1 MYCRFFGFSERPFE
15 ITPNHKFLYPTPG
28 HRKALGSLLYGIHER
43 RGLIVLTGGIG
54 TGKTTLLHAALDRL
68 DSKTRWAFIFNTE
81 LSFLEVLAMI
91 LDEFK
96 LLQPKKLTK
105 FEALRTLQYF
115 AVRQT
120 AKGGNVVIVVDEAQN
135 LTPKTIE
142 NLRMLSNLES
152 HKRKLIQVVL
162 CGQSELDEKLRDP
175 SVQNFA
181 QRISLRRLVK
191 PMDEKDTYKY
201 IQHRLAV
208 ANYKGLIPFTPNALY
223 LIWKYS
229 DGVPRTI
236 NVICDNALLAAYA
249 MQQKKIN
256 ADMVNEIAEDLR
268 LNSSLADI
276 KSRVIKF
283 DRNKKKVS

>member
-1 MYCRFFGFSERPFE
+1 
-15 ITPNHKFLYPTPG
+15 
-28 HRKALGSLLYGIHER
+28 
-43 RGLIVLTGGIG
+43 
-54 TGKTTLLHAALDRL
+54 
-68 DSKTRWAFIFNTE
+68 
-81 LSFLEVLAMI
+81 
-91 LDEFK
+91 
-96 LLQPKKLTK
+96 
-105 FEALRTLQYF
+105 
-115 AVRQT
+115 
-120 AKGGNVVIVVDEAQN
+120 
-135 LTPKTIE
+135 
-142 NLRMLSNLES
+142 
-152 HKRKLIQVVL
+152 
-162 CGQSELDEKLRDP
+162 
-175 SVQNFA
+175 
-181 QRISLRRLVK
+181 
-191 PMDEKDTYKY
+191 MDEKDTYKY